1 MRKFVAILFLLL
13 CSATLQAKDKP
24 NPADYTI
31 KVHISASSIPN
42 LYSNGLAVMSAET
55 TLNSRKIELSGYVV
69 RLNDLGQKSGSANNV
84 MLIAPGDYQARLIKD
99 VHNSDSTAIHQE
111 YDILL
116 TDGIIWHCITTGIS
130 E

>member
-1 MRKFVAILFLLL
+1 MKKYVAMFCLLL
-13 CSATLQAKDKP
+13 CSTIGQAKDKP
-24 NPADYTI
+24 VPADYTI

-42 LYSNGLAVMSAET
+42 LYSNGWVMSAET

-69 RLNDLGQKSGSANNV
+69 RLNDLGQKSGSANND